1 MCIERYVRRMGQ
13 NGGIIFQ
20 LRQHNIFL
28 FSPTRTKH
36 VNLVQI
42 GRGDKRGR
50 RKREKLVKLV

>member
-1 MCIERYVRRMGQ
+1 MGQ

-36 VNLVQI
+36 MNLARI

-50 RKREKLVKLV
+50 RKREKFVKLV